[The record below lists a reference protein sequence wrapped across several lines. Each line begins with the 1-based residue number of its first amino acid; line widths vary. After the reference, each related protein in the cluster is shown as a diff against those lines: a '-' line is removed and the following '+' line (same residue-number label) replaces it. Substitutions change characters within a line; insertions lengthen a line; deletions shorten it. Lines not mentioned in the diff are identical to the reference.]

1 MGFFSNIYGGVFLL
15 KVINYFLTAK
25 SHQLFLQKSTNI
37 DFSFCCEY
45 ESWQYCQKN
54 IHLKDI
60 SPVMLKLYYYP
71 ADFILSHESEKRVTE
86 RSRLDFWRLFFNCGT
101 QSLIPPDWA
110 IENDLCQILC
120 MILQFFVKER
130 GLRLSFFFFFLW
142 PVSPKLSKT
151 TKTCPNLVKWMR
163 KANINLPEYSKMTIN
178 FELFKVSKMTSLKI
192 YVSPVM
198 EKLKTSNLNSR

>member
-1 MGFFSNIYGGVFLL
+1 MSIKTGQFIKLYKIVLNYVKSFKIICFFFLYSQQRWVFFSNIYGGVFLL

-130 GLRLSFFFFFLW
+130 GLRLSFFFFFFL
-142 PVSPKLSKT
+142 
-151 TKTCPNLVKWMR
+151 
-163 KANINLPEYSKMTIN
+163 AFLPQT
-178 FELFKVSKMTSLKI
+178 L
-192 YVSPVM
+192 
-198 EKLKTSNLNSR
+198 